1 MQTVCFLVLA
11 AAGGASADALAQRRH
26 FHVDTSAARGALD
39 EVLRRA
45 RSAVPIAHAT
55 LCEWRDT
62 AAEKAPAVRAAL
74 CEWRDNAVENAPAA
88 YAALCDWRDAALE
101 AAPADVQDFAARA
114 QVACAS
120 AIAPA
125 RGAVA
130 ASLDGF
136 GALRRSVA
144 GVYRWPGLLPGN
156 AWAAWASFAGGALCE
171 CASLAAA
178 AAAAGL
184 SCVEMGACAA
194 KLAAAE
200 VAARAAQGARYGG
213 DLGVYHATGDPIPP
227 PPPPPPPAPEA
238 PPEAP
243 PPPPPPPP
251 PPQEQDAPPPAPPP
265 PPRASPSRRWNPF
278 ARSAA
283 PDTSMALTR
292 VYEAPG
298 LAEHYAN
305 LRPERRRR
313 RPIRPLGGDHL
324 LVAIFFLGKHIER
337 RKADP

>member
-39 EVLRRA
+39 EVLRA
-45 RSAVPIAHAT
+45 RVCCPYGA
-55 LCEWRDT
+55 RDGFASGET
-62 AAEKAPAVRAAL
+62 AAEKAPAVRARSASGATT
-74 CEWRDNAVENAPAA
+74 RSRTRPPHTPRSATGATPRSRRRRPR
-88 YAALCDWRDAALE
+88 AALCG
-101 AAPADVQDFAARA
+101 ARA
-114 QVACAS
+114 GGVCQRDRSGARRGRRVSGRLRRAAAQRGWRVPLARPACRATRGRRGRRLRAVRCAS
-120 AIAPA
+120 ALRWRRRRRPA
-125 RGAVA
+125 SR
-130 ASLDGF
+130 
-136 GALRRSVA
+136 ALRWARARPSWRRRRS
-144 GVYRWPGLLPGN
+144 P
-156 AWAAWASFAGGALCE
+156 
-171 CASLAAA
+171 
-178 AAAAGL
+178 
-184 SCVEMGACAA
+184 
-194 KLAAAE
+194 
-200 VAARAAQGARYGG
+200 ARAAQGARYGG
-213 DLGVYHATGDPIPP
+213 DLGVYHATGDPIP

-251 PPQEQDAPPPAPPP
+251 PPQEQDAQPPAPAPPP
-265 PPRASPSRRWNPF
+265 HASPSRRWNPF

>member
-1 MQTVCFLVLA
+1 MQTVFFLLLA
-11 AAGGASADALAQRRH
+11 AAGASADAVAQRRH

-88 YAALCDWRDAALE
+88 YAALCGWRDAALE
-101 AAPADVQDFAARA
+101 AAPADVQHFAARA

-213 DLGVYHATGDPIPP
+213 DLGVYHATGDRFRRRRRRRLRRKRRRKRRRRRRRRRRHRKSRTRRR
-227 PPPPPPPAPEA
+227 
-238 PPEAP
+238 
-243 PPPPPPPP
+243 
-251 PPQEQDAPPPAPPP
+251 
-265 PPRASPSRRWNPF
+265 RAAAAAARIAGQTVESVCEKRR
-278 ARSAA
+278 AGHEL
-283 PDTSMALTR
+283 ALTR

-313 RPIRPLGGDHL
+313 RPIKPLGGDHL
-324 LVAIFFLGKHIER
+324 LVAIFFLSKHLER